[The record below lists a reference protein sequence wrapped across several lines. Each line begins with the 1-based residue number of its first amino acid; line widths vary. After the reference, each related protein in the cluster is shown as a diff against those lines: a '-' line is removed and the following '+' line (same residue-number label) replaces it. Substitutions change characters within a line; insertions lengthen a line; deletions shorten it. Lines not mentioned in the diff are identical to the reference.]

1 MNPPNMDKSD
11 LTTPLTGTQAALL
24 GALGFGAVS
33 VVVYGTVAFAG
44 KWLYRNLTEAGAYGF
59 WAALYLLGTPW
70 LLGRLLVP
78 SAKRQRYGWV
88 FVLGF
93 LAYAAG
99 WVAPYFALRGK
110 PGELVAALVGPVM
123 LAVVMALAFRRSWTI
138 PATAAVLVV
147 GHGLGYFAGDVLN
160 STLKGP
166 LGMVMWGVCHGLGY
180 GAAIGWAT
188 RMWTADSVGADG
200 TADVRLSG
208 GG

>member
-1 MNPPNMDKSD
+1 M
-11 LTTPLTGTQAALL
+11 LL
-24 GALGFGAVS
+24 GALGFGGVS

-44 KWLYRNLTEAGAYGF
+44 RWLYRNLTEAGAYSF

-78 SAKRQRYGWV
+78 GPKRRRYGLA

-93 LAYAAG
+93 LGYAAG

-110 PGELVAALVGPVM
+110 PGELLAALVGPVV
-123 LAVVMALAFRRSWTI
+123 LAVVMAVAFRRTGTI
-138 PATAAVLVV
+138 TSTAVVLVV
-147 GHGLGYFAGDVLN
+147 GHGLGYFAGDFLN
-160 STLKGP
+160 TALTGP

-188 RMWTADSVGADG
+188 RVWTLEAAG
-200 TADVRLSG
+200 TADVRPPG

>member
-1 MNPPNMDKSD
+1 MDQSD
-11 LTTPLTGTQAALL
+11 LPTPMTGMRAALL

-44 KWLYRNLTEAGAYGF
+44 KWLYRNLTEAGAYSF
-59 WAALYLLGTPW
+59 WAVLYLLGTPW

-78 SAKRQRYGWV
+78 SAKRRRYGLA

-110 PGELVAALVGPVM
+110 PGEIVAALVGPVM
-123 LAVVMALAFRRSWTI
+123 LAIVMALAFRRSWTM
-138 PATAAVLVV
+138 ATTAVVLVV
-147 GHGLGYFAGDVLN
+147 GHGLGYFAGDFLN
-160 STLKGP
+160 SSLKGP

-188 RMWTADSVGADG
+188 RLWTVDAAAVPG
-200 TADVRLSG
+200 TADVRPVG

>member
-1 MNPPNMDKSD
+1 MR
-11 LTTPLTGTQAALL
+11 AAIL

-33 VVVYGTVAFAG
+33 MVVYGTVAFAG

-70 LLGRLLVP
+70 LLGQLLVP
-78 SAKRQRYGWV
+78 SAKRRRYGFA

-93 LAYAAG
+93 LAYAVG

-110 PGELVAALVGPVM
+110 PGEIVAALVGPVL
-123 LAVVMALAFRRSWTI
+123 LAIVMAMTFRRPWTL

-147 GHGLGYFAGDVLN
+147 GHGLGYFAGDFLN
-160 STLKGP
+160 TSLKGP

-180 GAAIGWAT
+180 GAAIGWAS
-188 RMWTADSVGADG
+188 RVWTADVAEAAG
-200 TADVRLSG
+200 TANVRPSG